1 MVAFVS
7 SRMLSFRER
16 KKDFS
21 IVTDK
26 QSASL
31 HIVLLKGYI
40 RLSKVCEEK
49 SERCETVCS
58 SFIAYLLFLLHCSHK
73 HQIKR
78 ESCLSISAKTGR
90 GRSLRDNCQSFKC
103 SIKFQILRSS

>member
-7 SRMLSFRER
+7 SWMLSFRER

-49 SERCETVCS
+49 SERCECS

-78 ESCLSISAKTGR
+78 ESCLSISAKTG
-90 GRSLRDNCQSFKC
+90 GERSLRDNCQSFKY